1 MSDKQLDKQLL
12 FKADINI
19 LYAITETILTSMKQ
33 NGDSYNKKI
42 YGPIDNYRTWSKP
55 KIINWLLQFDLKLG
69 DQIQKTSK
77 SKVDANKEI
86 MDIEKEKN
94 ELALEKNELALEK
107 NELALEKENLEK
119 ERQELQQLRQQLE
132 KTKEN

>member
-12 FKADINI
+12 IKADINI

-33 NGDSYNKKI
+33 NDDSYNKKL
-42 YGPIDNYRTWSKP
+42 YGTIDNYRNWSKP

-77 SKVDANKEI
+77 VDKNKELV
-86 MDIEKEKN
+86 DIEKEKN
-94 ELALEKNELALEK
+94 EIALEKNEIEVERNAI
-107 NELALEKENLEK
+107 ALEKEKLEK

-132 KTKEN
+132 KNKEN

>member
-107 NELALEKENLEK
+107 ENLEK

>member
-12 FKADINI
+12 IKADINI

-33 NGDSYNKKI
+33 NDDSYNKKL
-42 YGPIDNYRTWSKP
+42 YGTIDNYRNWSKP

-77 SKVDANKEI
+77 VDKNKELV
-86 MDIEKEKN
+86 DIEKEKN
-94 ELALEKNELALEK
+94 EIALEKNEIEVER
-107 NELALEKENLEK
+107 NEIALEKEKLEK

-132 KTKEN
+132 KNKEN